1 MLWLCGGVVLWLCGA
16 VVLGVMCLANCGRRY
31 SLYPEFGVSA
41 STRSNF
47 CCICDSCADDHVR
60 ESPQTFFGRDDTRRI
75 NLPLKLDSE
84 SLALMKIN

>member
-1 MLWLCGGVVLWLCGA
+1 MLWLCGGVVLWLCGV
-16 VVLGVMCLANCGRRY
+16 VVLDVMCLANCGRRY
-31 SLYPEFGVSA
+31 SLYSEFGVSA

-75 NLPLKLDSE
+75 NLHLKLDSE
-84 SLALMKIN
+84 SLALMKKN